1 MNSPRIN
8 KIIVYS
14 EEGPARVYT
23 WKEDK
28 LTFAELIALVNITG
42 KIPEGEW
49 LDEQFSELLGVFQ
62 M

>member
-49 LDEQFSELLGVFQ
+49 LDE
-62 M
+62 